1 MAECR
6 VGIVVP
12 PAARHK
18 ADNGASYCLRS
29 TARRSYPSISFS
41 QWLRHSPPEL
51 VKAHFNLPDDTLNA
65 IPRGKTVAI

>member
-1 MAECR
+1 M
-6 VGIVVP
+6 
-12 PAARHK
+12 
-18 ADNGASYCLRS
+18 
-29 TARRSYPSISFS
+29 RRSYSSISFS